1 MTQRIRIVIADD
13 HPIVRSGLAGSLGS
27 QPDFEVVGEAATGV
41 EAIDLASSLKPDLIL
56 MDIRMPNL
64 DGASATQQIVAANPA
79 ARVLVLT
86 TYSSDAD
93 VLRAVEAG
101 AVGYLL
107 KDVPHEELFSAVRAV
122 ARGERYIAQAVA
134 SRLMQQM
141 SHPAREPLTHRE
153 TEVLQWVAR
162 GASNKQVATALGIAE
177 PTVKAHLVHIFGK
190 LGVDSRTSAV
200 RAGVERGV
208 IELGKSPKS
217 DVN

>member
-1 MTQRIRIVIADD
+1 MTTRIRIVIADD

-27 QPDFEVVGEAATGV
+27 QPDFEVVGEAATGAEAV
-41 EAIDLASSLKPDLIL
+41 ELAAALLPDLIL
-56 MDIRMPNL
+56 MDIRMPEL
-64 DGASATQQIVAANPA
+64 DGATATRRIVATHPDV
-79 ARVLVLT
+79 RVLVLT
-86 TYSSDAD
+86 TYSTDAD

-107 KDVPHEELFSAVRAV
+107 KDVPHEELFGAVRAV

-134 SRLMQQM
+134 SRLMQQL
-141 SHPAREPLTHRE
+141 SNPPRDPLTQRE
-153 TEVLQWVAR
+153 TEVLQSVAR

-200 RAGVERGV
+200 RVGLERGV
-208 IELGKSPKS
+208 IELQ
-217 DVN
+217 